1 MRKAGENPGG
11 TEADSGEPVQLNRPS
26 ISVLI
31 PFRNEEKYLQEALD
45 SISGQTFSDFEAVL
59 VDDSSTDSSPMIA
72 RNCHEDDSRFRV
84 IPCRG
89 RGLVDALNTG
99 LRESRGQWVA
109 RMDADDI
116 CEPERL
122 ERQYGAA
129 RERGPFTVVSCRVRS
144 FPDESVSRGF
154 RRYEEWLN
162 GLTEEDEIER
172 NLFVE
177 SPIPHPTAFFHR
189 SSVMDAGGYCEREL
203 PEDYELW
210 LRLWSRGF
218 RFYRVPD
225 ILLRW
230 REREDRHSRVSTTYS
245 MSRFYR
251 LKARYMRRVSCL
263 SGGRVFVAGSG
274 QTARRLGK
282 YMEREGFRI
291 EAFVDPSPER
301 QGQELRN
308 RPVAG
313 PHILESKSGVPVVV
327 ASRLPGARTEIR
339 RFLEE
344 RGYIE
349 WKSYVVC
356 S

>member
-1 MRKAGENPGG
+1 MNP
-11 TEADSGEPVQLNRPS
+11 PP

-31 PFRNEEKYLQEALD
+31 PFRNAQEYIQEALD
-45 SISGQTFSDFEAVL
+45 SISAQTFSDFEAVL
-59 VDDSSTDSSPMIA
+59 VDDSSTDASPVIA
-72 RNCHEDDSRFRV
+72 GKRQEEDPRFRV

-99 LRESRGQWVA
+99 LRESRGEWIA
-109 RMDADDI
+109 RMDADDVSR
-116 CEPERL
+116 PQRL
-122 ERQYGAA
+122 EKQYSAA
-129 RERGPFTVVSCRVRS
+129 MDRGPSAVVSCRVRS
-144 FPDESVSRGF
+144 FPDEKVTRGF

-162 GLTEEDEIER
+162 RLTEEGEIER

-177 SPIPHPTAFFHR
+177 SPVPHPTAFFHR
-189 SSVMDAGGYCEREL
+189 VSIIDAGCYTEREL

-218 RFYRVPD
+218 RFYRVPET
-225 ILLRW
+225 LLLW
-230 REREDRHSRVSTTYS
+230 REREDRHSRVSNRYS

-251 LKARYMRRVSCL
+251 LKARYMRRIPCL
-263 SGGRVFVAGSG
+263 SGGRVIMAGSG
-274 QTARRLGK
+274 QTARRLSK
-282 YMEREGFRI
+282 YMEREGFAI
-291 EAFVDPSPER
+291 EAFVDPSAER

-313 PHILESKSGVPVVV
+313 PDILDSDSGVPVVV
-327 ASRLPGARTEIR
+327 ATRLPGARGEIK

-344 RGYIE
+344 KGFIE
-349 WKSYVVC
+349 WKNYVIC